1 MTYKALPET
10 VDPIQLAKKATVF
23 KGSLPLKQFVRVS
36 DLLAGTDGEISYCL
50 VFKMVEGFSLID
62 GMIEADVSMMCHR
75 CMQVVQEAVVSDFSI
90 KPVYTEEQAA
100 VHKGDD
106 VALMT
111 DGKLWL
117 HEILE
122 DEMLLSLP
130 MAVKHQSCS
139 TAETDKIFET
149 DDVSKASPFDA
160 LKQLNLKQ

>member
-10 VDPIQLAKKATVF
+10 VDPIQLAKQRAVF
-23 KGSLPLKQFVRVS
+23 EGSLPLKQFTRLS
-36 DLLAGTDGEISYCL
+36 DLLVCTEGEISYRL
-50 VFKMVEGFSLID
+50 DFKMVEGFSIID
-62 GMIEADVSMMCHR
+62 GSIEADVSMMCHR
-75 CMQVVQEAVVSDFSI
+75 CMQVVQEAVVSDFSV

-100 VHKGDD
+100 VHKSDD

-111 DGKLWL
+111 DGKLRL

-130 MAVKHQSCS
+130 MTVKHESCT

-149 DDVSKASPFDA
+149 DDASKVSPFEA